1 MGAQF
6 LKVEGYSNLERDADS
21 KAIINTD
28 KDAYQSYMK
37 GVEARRKEKESL
49 QDAVREINSLKC
61 EMHEIKSLLI
71 QLMDKK

>member
-6 LKVEGYSNLERDADS
+6 LKVEGYSNLERES
-21 KAIINTD
+21 ESRAIINTD
-28 KDAYQSYMK
+28 KSAYQSYMN
-37 GVEARRKEKESL
+37 GVNARRKEKESL
-49 QDAVREINSLKC
+49 QDAVREINTLKC